1 MLVTVAVTD
10 AFPCSAVP
18 LAGGV
23 TARELLIVLLHNLGM
38 LFTVQTIGQ
47 LRAAGVA
54 ARPLW
59 FHRHGCLLSGQK
71 KSPAVF
77 PARLRAAR
85 AAVLYSVSLII
96 YYHNGG
102 VDIFGQSR
110 TFRAHFI

>member
-1 MLVTVAVTD
+1 MLVNVAVTD
-10 AFPCSAVP
+10 SFPCSAVP

-77 PARLRAAR
+77 PQGLGLR
-85 AAVLYSVSLII
+85 VQPFFIL
-96 YYHNGG
+96 
-102 VDIFGQSR
+102 
-110 TFRAHFI
+110 FR